1 MNEMKLLNY
10 STLLYRPGKCHNFAS
25 LSLSISLLIT
35 LVKRNSQW
43 FHQAR
48 NRYLFFKL
56 QAGERGVLIHHSL
69 LIYHPLILI
78 IRPVL
83 FYSVQLIWIILII
96 YTSKFREY
104 SSDIFARIILPYCF
118 SQFVSFNI
126 PLQMS
131 SSVQVEFKK
140 RKKGNF
146 IKSRSIELNFS
157 ENRFILLALDRWLN
171 GISINSKNLS
181 ENFF

>member
-1 MNEMKLLNY
+1 MIPPGQKQILIFQITSRGEGGINSPLVINLSPFNTNYPSRFILFGSINLNY
-10 STLLYRPGKCHNFAS
+10 FN
-25 LSLSISLLIT
+25 
-35 LVKRNSQW
+35 N
-43 FHQAR
+43 
-48 NRYLFFKL
+48 
-56 QAGERGVLIHHSL
+56 
-69 LIYHPLILI
+69 IYFEVS
-78 IRPVL
+78 RV
-83 FYSVQLIWIILII
+83 
-96 YTSKFREY
+96 

-181 ENFF
+181 EDFF

>member
-1 MNEMKLLNY
+1 MIPPGQKQILIFQITSRGEGGINSPLVINLSPFNTNYPSRFILFGSINLNY
-10 STLLYRPGKCHNFAS
+10 FNNIYFEVSRVF
-25 LSLSISLLIT
+25 
-35 LVKRNSQW
+35 V
-43 FHQAR
+43 
-48 NRYLFFKL
+48 RYFCTNNLT
-56 QAGERGVLIHHSL
+56 
-69 LIYHPLILI
+69 
-78 IRPVL
+78 
-83 FYSVQLIWIILII
+83 IIL
-96 YTSKFREY
+96 
-104 SSDIFARIILPYCF
+104 YCF
-118 SQFVSFNI
+118 SQFASFNI

-181 ENFF
+181 EDFF